1 MIDCRVAKKG
11 GKIDMS
17 EEGKYIQ
24 VGEIRTH
31 FHEDGEGEPVL
42 LIHGSGPGVSAWANW
57 RLVFPILSKQYKLY
71 APDVVGFGYTE
82 RPENINYSVDVWVN
96 HMISFIETI
105 NLEKI
110 SIIGNSMGGALALH
124 IANRRPDLV
133 KKLILMGSVG
143 IEFPITEELDAV
155 WGYTPSLENMRK
167 LISMFSF
174 DQSAA
179 SNDDLVKMRYQA
191 SIEEGFQEAFSA
203 MFPAPRQRHVDA
215 LALTEEQLR
224 KIEVPVLLIHG
235 REDRIIPL
243 EKTSWK
249 LAQLIPK
256 AELHVFSECGH
267 WTQIEKTQPFVSQ
280 VVDFLKR

>member
-1 MIDCRVAKKG
+1 
-11 GKIDMS
+11 MS
-17 EEGKYIQ
+17 EKGKFINAGGIQ
-24 VGEIRTH
+24 TH
-31 FHEDGEGEPVL
+31 YHESGEGEPVL

-82 RPENINYSVDVWVN
+82 RSENIQYSVDVWVE
-96 HMISFIETI
+96 HMISFIETM

-143 IEFPITEELDAV
+143 IEFPISKELDAV
-155 WGYTPSLENMRK
+155 WGYMPSIENMRK
-167 LISMFSF
+167 LISTFSY

-179 SNDDLVKMRYQA
+179 RNDDLVELRYQA
-191 SIEEGFQEAFSA
+191 SMEEGFQEAFSA
-203 MFPAPRQRHVDA
+203 MFPAPRQRQVND
-215 LALTEEQLR
+215 LALTEGQLR
-224 KIEVPVLLIHG
+224 EITVPVLLIHG

-249 LAQLIPK
+249 MSQLIPK

-267 WTQIEKTQPFVSQ
+267 WTQIEKTQPFVNQ

>member
-17 EEGKYIQ
+17 EKGKYIQ

>member
-1 MIDCRVAKKG
+1 
-11 GKIDMS
+11 MS
-17 EEGKYIQ
+17 EKGKYINAGGIQ
-24 VGEIRTH
+24 TH
-31 FHEDGEGEPVL
+31 YHESGEGEPIL

-57 RLVFPILSKQYKLY
+57 RLVFPILSEEYKLY
-71 APDVVGFGYTE
+71 APDVVGFGSTE
-82 RPENINYSVDVWVN
+82 RPKNNDYSVDIWVN
-96 HMISFIETI
+96 HMISFIETM

-143 IEFPITEELDAV
+143 IEFPISEELDAV
-155 WGYTPSLENMRK
+155 WGYEPSIENMRE
-167 LISMFSF
+167 LISIFSY

-179 SNDDLVKMRYQA
+179 RNDDLVKLRYEA
-191 SIEEGFQEAFSA
+191 SIQKESKAAFKA
-203 MFPAPRQRHVDA
+203 MFPAPRQRQVDE

-224 KIEVPVLLIHG
+224 EITVPVLLIHG

-243 EKTSWK
+243 EKTSWR
-249 LAQLIPK
+249 LSQIIPK

-267 WTQIEKTQPFVSQ
+267 WTQIEKTQPFVNQ
-280 VVDFLKR
+280 VADFLKR